1 MEIKVK
7 NKERITDPSQVAK
20 VFLSIL
26 NSESEIDRE
35 KEHFWVMGLDSTKRI
50 KYIELVT
57 LGILNESLVHPREV
71 FRFAILK
78 GVDCIIICHNHPSG
92 EVEPSSQDI
101 KITEKLRE
109 AGNIIGIEVIDHL
122 IIGENGRYLSFV
134 EKNL

>member
-50 KYIELVT
+50 KYIELVS

-122 IIGENGRYLSFV
+122 IIEGNGKYFSFV

>member
-35 KEHFWVMGLDSTKRI
+35 KEHFWVMGLDSAKRI

-122 IIGENGRYLSFV
+122 IIEGNGKYLSFV

>member
-101 KITEKLRE
+101 KITKKLRE
-109 AGNIIGIEVIDHL
+109 VGNIIGIEVIDHL
-122 IIGENGRYLSFV
+122 IIEGNGKYLSFV